1 MSKKFFFENFFE
13 AVMATKNDKQL
24 SIRRRFCLI
33 AEKILIKFLYQCK
46 QVPNDPDKDI
56 RFQVLAALDSLK
68 NDIDEEV
75 SDIAYDCEQRALKVK
90 DISEDEYYEKLEA
103 ERRL

>member
-1 MSKKFFFENFFE
+1 
-13 AVMATKNDKQL
+13 
-24 SIRRRFCLI
+24 
-33 AEKILIKFLYQCK
+33 
-46 QVPNDPDKDI
+46 
-56 RFQVLAALDSLK
+56 LK